1 MNTAEEPRIAAARWA
16 AAAGICLLAGLAAYG
31 MTALPLHLAGIEP
44 ARALIPAYR
53 SDGRGWEALYGLAGF
68 TLTAAV
74 IVYAVMAFLQPERTV
89 LAGNRSLPQI
99 ELARKT
105 GGGPASGMLIP
116 FGVALGGLFAA
127 MSAQMLGLVTAA
139 AGGLL
144 ESLAPTAMV
153 MLTVEYGMLGCAVFG
168 LAVRELR
175 RLLHA
180 DADSAGHGM
189 SGEALYPAFTAAAA
203 EGEANRPAR
212 SADHYD
218 TLAAELRLA
227 LDLQQRWQP
236 PIDLQLG
243 AYRVTGRN
251 RQDRDV
257 GGDLFDAAIADDT
270 TFAVLI
276 GDVSGK
282 GMPAAVMVPALH
294 VLFRSELKRGGGPAE
309 MLERMNRL
317 LCDTAPEN
325 GVTLGVGIFNAATG
339 EMRYASAGHPSPYLL
354 KQGAAPTMLD
364 SSSLPLGM
372 EPEARYEEIA
382 VRLAPGER
390 LLLYTDGIVEATD
403 SSGRMFGFEGLEQ
416 QLFGWEAN
424 YPADGWMEDV
434 FGKLSEQYDN
444 RKDDRTILAVERI
457 VQSARPVLLHEMTW
471 RIPSVPGCE
480 KQVLAE
486 LADLIEEAWPEAGR
500 KDDMLTCV
508 AEAVMNAAEH
518 GNGFDS
524 ERNVVVHAH
533 FGNMLMVCRVSDDG
547 GGFDVQR
554 VQAEAHAA
562 RLSAEADAEAEA
574 CTLPDREHEEGRG
587 WGMLLIDGLTDYW
600 IATRDERGFCVEL
613 FFIASQRNG

>member
-1 MNTAEEPRIAAARWA
+1 MGP
-16 AAAGICLLAGLAAYG
+16 
-31 MTALPLHLAGIEP
+31 
-44 ARALIPAYR
+44 LIP
-53 SDGRGWEALYGLAGF
+53 L
-68 TLTAAV
+68 
-74 IVYAVMAFLQPERTV
+74 
-89 LAGNRSLPQI
+89 
-99 ELARKT
+99 
-105 GGGPASGMLIP
+105 
-116 FGVALGGLFAA
+116 GVTLGGLFAA
-127 MSAQMLGLVTAA
+127 VSAQMLGFAA
-139 AGGLL
+139 ATTGGLL
-144 ESLAPTAMV
+144 ESVEPIAVM
-153 MLTVEYGMLGCAVFG
+153 MLTVEYGLLGCGVFC
-168 LAVRELR
+168 LAVREVR
-175 RLLHA
+175 RLLLA
-180 DADSAGHGM
+180 NTSAALSQAFSAATAEEGM
-189 SGEALYPAFTAAAA
+189 A
-203 EGEANRPAR
+203 EDQPVR

-257 GGDLFDAAIADDT
+257 GGDLFDAAIVDDT

-294 VLFRSELKRGGGPAE
+294 VLFRSELKRGGGPGE

-354 KQGAAPTMLD
+354 QQGTAPTMLD
-364 SSSLPLGM
+364 CSALPLGM
-372 EPEARYEEIA
+372 DPEARYEELT

-403 SSGRMFGFEGLEQ
+403 ASGRMFGFEGLEKR
-416 QLFGWEAN
+416 LLGWEAGE
-424 YPADGWMEDV
+424 PAVGWMADM
-434 FGKLSEQYDN
+434 FDKLGEQYGN

-457 VQSARPVLLHEMTW
+457 VHASRPVVLHEMTW

-486 LADLIEEAWPEAGR
+486 LAGLIEEAWPEAGR

-518 GNGFDS
+518 GNGFDP
-524 ERNVVVHAH
+524 ERCVVVHVH

-547 GGFDVQR
+547 DGFDVQE
-554 VQAEAHAA
+554 VQAGAHAD
-562 RLSAEADAEAEA
+562 RLNAEVDAGEAA
-574 CTLPDREHEEGRG
+574 LMLPDREHEEGRG

-613 FFIASQRNG
+613 FFLARQRSG

>member
-1 MNTAEEPRIAAARWA
+1 MSGLKQPRTAALWAGAAS
-16 AAAGICLLAGLAAYG
+16 AGICLLAGLAAYG

-53 SDGRGWEALYGLAGF
+53 DEGRGWEALLGLAGF
-68 TLTAAV
+68 ALTAAV
-74 IVYAVMAFLQPERTV
+74 IVYAIMAFLQPGRIAHSEQPS
-89 LAGNRSLPQI
+89 GSGGRS
-99 ELARKT
+99 ARL
-105 GGGPASGMLIP
+105 LIP
-116 FGVALGGLFAA
+116 LGVALGGLFAA
-127 MSAQMLGLVTAA
+127 AAAQMLQLVSAA
-139 AGGLL
+139 DSGML
-144 ESLAPTAMV
+144 EALEPSAFIMLA
-153 MLTVEYGMLGCAVFG
+153 VEYGLLGCAVFG
-168 LAVRELR
+168 LAIRDLSR
-175 RLLHA
+175 MLHA
-180 DADSAGHGM
+180 ARLEMSPAAPMPAGA
-189 SGEALYPAFTAAAA
+189 EAEPVAAAA
-203 EGEANRPAR
+203 EDGQPVRVLMT
-212 SADHYD
+212 DHYD

-257 GGDLFDAAIADDT
+257 GGDLFDAAIVDDT
-270 TFAVLI
+270 IFAVLV

-317 LCDTAPEN
+317 LCDTAPEK
-325 GVTLGVGIFNAATG
+325 GVTLGIGVGNAATG

-354 KQGAAPTMLD
+354 KLGAAPIMLD

-372 EPEARYEEIA
+372 DPEARYEELEL
-382 VRLAPGER
+382 RFAPGER

-403 SSGRMFGFEGLEQ
+403 AGGRMFGFEGLEQ
-416 QLFGWEAN
+416 QLLGWETSH
-424 YPADGWMEDV
+424 PAEGWMEGL
-434 FGKLSEQYDN
+434 FEKLDMQYDN
-444 RKDDRTILAVERI
+444 RKDDRTILTVERI
-457 VQSARPVLLHEMTW
+457 VQPTRPVVLHEMTW
-471 RIPSVPGCE
+471 RVPSVPGCE
-480 KQVLAE
+480 KQVLVE
-486 LADLIEEAWPEAGR
+486 LSGLIEEAWPEAGR

-518 GNGFDS
+518 GNGFDP
-524 ERNVVVHAH
+524 ERIVVVHAH

-547 GGFDVQR
+547 GGFDAQR
-554 VQAEAHAA
+554 IQAEAHAA
-562 RLSAEADAEAEA
+562 RSGAEAGAE
-574 CTLPDREHEEGRG
+574 DRSAAGHEEGRG

-613 FFIASQRNG
+613 FFLARQRSG